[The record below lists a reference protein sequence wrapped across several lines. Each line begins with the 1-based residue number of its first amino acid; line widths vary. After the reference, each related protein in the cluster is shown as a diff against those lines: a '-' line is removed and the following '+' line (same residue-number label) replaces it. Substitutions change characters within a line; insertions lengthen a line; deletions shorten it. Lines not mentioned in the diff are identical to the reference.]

1 MNMLNSKIVYTH
13 PRKPLLF
20 FNRILIL
27 APMKYSLFYFLFSAS
42 QVLSYGQSI
51 EEIDDM
57 SSKDLKANLKSKVQ
71 EIYKLTSNL
80 DSCEQFS
87 KELETC
93 VQDKSR
99 LERSIKDLEQDLSLL
114 TGYVQINGVYWT
126 KSSLQITELKNGK
139 SLQEARDIHEWIL
152 MTDDNVPCYMRPT
165 YKKSEEPGFLYNIH
179 AVQIIDQWKCTEGLR
194 LPTVEEGNSL
204 VNYLSKISNNA
215 TNAGMLLRLD
225 NSLNVK
231 SGGYCYKD
239 SNWEPLKTIFWLSSK
254 DDGVKGLSIGS
265 DNSIGIFERTSNNY
279 GFMVRL
285 VKK

>member
-1 MNMLNSKIVYTH
+1 MLAQVKFALVFI
-13 PRKPLLF
+13 F
-20 FNRILIL
+20 FSSFQ
-27 APMKYSLFYFLFSAS
+27 A
-42 QVLSYGQSI
+42 VGYGQSI

-57 SSKDLKANLKSKVQ
+57 SVKDARSNLKLKVQ
-71 EIYKLTSNL
+71 EVKNLKNNL
-80 DSCEQFS
+80 DSCEQVIS
-87 KELETC
+87 ELETC
-93 VQDKSR
+93 KQGKIS
-99 LERSIKDLEQDLSLL
+99 LERQIRDLQEENLLL
-114 TGYVQINGVYWT
+114 TGYAQVNGVYWT

-139 SLQEARDIHEWIL
+139 SLQEARDIDEWIL
-152 MTDDNVPCYMRPT
+152 MTDDKVPCYMRPT

-179 AVQIIDQWKCTEGLR
+179 AVQIMDQWKGTEGLR

-204 VNYLSKISNNA
+204 VNYLNKISNGA
-215 TNAGMLLRLD
+215 ANAGMLLRLD

-239 SNWEPLKTIFWLSSK
+239 SNWEPLKTIFWLSPK
-254 DDGVKGLSIGS
+254 GEGVKGLSIGS